1 MLLLFILAVLPK
13 GDDEFWKKV
22 SRIKG
27 VRK

>member
-1 MLLLFILAVLPK
+1 MLLLFILAVLLK

-22 SRIKG
+22 IRNKG